1 MGAVEPGLV
10 WRGSFE
16 SVSGAPLIRL
26 SRKILCISALLSTLL
41 AAAEGPA
48 VASAPTPPSAGATD
62 LVDASIS
69 QAGRRLLLSV
79 ATTSPVPLAH
89 LDRLPLTRSPGS
101 RYLCFLLRPVHGR
114 GARELCAGGR
124 RDTHTRVGVSLLNAK
139 GATVRRFSIP
149 AQVKRPSSLK
159 LVLALAPGRAGLR
172 PHRYRWRVI
181 ENRGGCRRCRASL
194 PAADTRLFRLR
205 PVRVVGCTGGGAGL
219 VTHGPR
225 DRDAVA
231 LTFDDG
237 PSSYTDAFVDVLREE
252 HAVATFFEIG
262 QEIAGREETM
272 RRLLREGSE
281 IGNHTTH
288 HQAYPGYADLKET
301 SDLIEGATHFRPCLF
316 RPPDGAENE
325 AVVVAGAEAGMTTVT
340 WDVDPSD
347 WSNPGSGAVYSRVV
361 GAVNPGSIVVLHD
374 GGGTRADTLAALP
387 QIIETLR
394 GRGYRLVTVTE
405 LLGHRLIYRPYG

>member
-1 MGAVEPGLV
+1 MQGQP
-10 WRGSFE
+10 
-16 SVSGAPLIRL
+16 
-26 SRKILCISALLSTLL
+26 
-41 AAAEGPA
+41 
-48 VASAPTPPSAGATD
+48 
-62 LVDASIS
+62 
-69 QAGRRLLLSV
+69 
-79 ATTSPVPLAH
+79 
-89 LDRLPLTRSPGS
+89 
-101 RYLCFLLRPVHGR
+101 
-114 GARELCAGGR
+114 AGGR
-124 RDTHTRVGVSLLNAK
+124 R
-139 GATVRRFSIP
+139 P
-149 AQVKRPSSLK
+149 AV
-159 LVLALAPGRAGLR
+159 
-172 PHRYRWRVI
+172 
-181 ENRGGCRRCRASL
+181 
-194 PAADTRLFRLR
+194 FRLR

-272 RRLLREGSE
+272 RHLLREGSE

-325 AVVVAGAEAGMTTVT
+325 AVVAAGAEAGMTTVT

-347 WSNPGSGAVYSRVV
+347 WSNPGQRSGLLAGGRGRAARARSSSCTTAAAPAPTPSPRCRRSSRRC
-361 GAVNPGSIVVLHD
+361 GA
-374 GGGTRADTLAALP
+374 ADTASSP
-387 QIIETLR
+387 SPNCSGTD
-394 GRGYRLVTVTE
+394 
-405 LLGHRLIYRPYG
+405 